1 MNDAPRKWDDLK
13 ARVLTAIAMVVV
25 GGLALWAGGLW
36 FLALLV
42 LAVTLMLWEL
52 GRMLNAP
59 QRVLVLVLA
68 DIGGLALLALA
79 MGFGVPW
86 YVLLAL
92 APVLGAIM
100 LHEHRLV
107 YLCYGVIIMGGAAAM
122 QMLRQ
127 DLGLGWILWL
137 VVVVVVTD
145 IAGYF
150 VGRIVG
156 GPKFWPRVSPRK
168 TWSGTAGGWVAAALV
183 GAAFSGALGAGPV
196 LVALSIGLS
205 FASQLGDI
213 AESAIKR
220 LSGVK
225 DSSNLLP
232 GHGGLLDRFDGML
245 GAAFAVLIA
254 VSLRPD
260 IFGLT

>member
-1 MNDAPRKWDDLK
+1 MSDAPRRWDDLK
-13 ARVLTAIAMVVV
+13 ARVLTAVAMASV
-25 GGLALWAGGLW
+25 GGAALWAGGLW

-42 LAVTLMLWEL
+42 LAATLMLWEL

-68 DIGGLALLALA
+68 DIGGLALLAVATGL
-79 MGFGVPW
+79 GVPW
-86 YVLLAL
+86 YALLAL

-100 LHEHRLV
+100 LHEGRLV
-107 YLCYGVIIMGGAAAM
+107 YLCYGTVIMGGVAAM

-137 VVVVVVTD
+137 VSVVVVTD

-150 VGRIVG
+150 VGRLVG
-156 GPKFWPRVSPRK
+156 GPRFWPRISPKK
-168 TWSGTAGGWVAAALV
+168 TWSGTVGGWIGAALV
-183 GAAFSGALGAGPV
+183 GAAFSGVLGTGPLLV
-196 LVALSIGLS
+196 GLSVALSL
-205 FASQLGDI
+205 ASQMGDI

-220 LSGVK
+220 RSGVK

-254 VSLRPD
+254 VALRPD
-260 IFGLT
+260 IFGLA

>member
-100 LHEHRLV
+100 LHERRLV

-137 VVVVVVTD
+137 VAVVVVTD

-156 GPKFWPRVSPRK
+156 GPKFWPRVSPKK

-196 LVALSIGLS
+196 LVALSVGLS